1 MKCFTRHALLAA
13 ALGVALSATPA
24 RADFYSLEGRF
35 QCLDRPDA
43 VCFDATPDVV
53 PPPPRDSRESALSA
67 PAPTPAPE
75 AAAAPPKPPAP
86 PPDPIIAAAR
96 RVAHDAP
103 AAGDIAL
110 LRGRADAGDGRAIE
124 LLAWCALHGIGM
136 TADPVAAYA
145 LYGRAAAA
153 GVAHARRNQALIFEH
168 SLTSAERQHLLDVAA
183 ESQHPGS
190 DSLAALG
197 GGTNGH

>member
-1 MKCFTRHALLAA
+1 MKCLSRLALLAA
-13 ALGVALSATPA
+13 ALGVAFSATPA
-24 RADFYSLEGRF
+24 RADFYSLKGRF
-35 QCLDRPDA
+35 QCLDRPGA

-53 PPPPRDSRESALSA
+53 PLPPRDSRDSA
-67 PAPTPAPE
+67 PPAAAPAPE
-75 AAAAPPKPPAP
+75 AAVVPPKPSAP

-96 RVAHDAP
+96 RIAHDVP

-110 LRGRADAGDGRAIE
+110 LHGRADAGDARAIE

-136 TADPVAAYA
+136 KADPVAAYA
-145 LYGRAAAA
+145 LYGRAADA

-183 ESQHPGS
+183 EAQHPGS